1 MTLKEIKKA
10 VNSALKERYPD
21 MKIYGA
27 DTVEGYTRPSFFVY
41 VTQTF
46 SESTKNV
53 FHKNVEVEI
62 DFIQKNTNEAEGMA
76 FFAAMEEMFGQ
87 KLIIGRRSLNTSNM
101 DLNFQG
107 ENANIPVC
115 QFDVEF
121 WDVIPRT
128 SRTDSSKLMEELKIS
143 QEVKQGDYQ

>member
-1 MTLKEIKKA
+1 MTLKDIKKA
-10 VNSALKERYPD
+10 VNSALKEKYPD

-46 SESTKNV
+46 SESTKNA

-62 DFIQKNTNEAEGMA
+62 DYIQKAANEADGMI
-76 FFAAMEEMFGQ
+76 FFAAMEELFGQ
-87 KLIIGRRSLNTSNM
+87 KMKVGDRSLNTSNM

-107 ENANIPVC
+107 ENSNIPVC
-115 QFDVEF
+115 AFDMEF
-121 WDVIPRT
+121 WDAIPRI
-128 SRTDSSKLMEELKIS
+128 DNSKLMKEMKLS

>member
-41 VTQTF
+41 ITQTF
-46 SESTKNV
+46 SESTKNA

-87 KLIIGRRSLNTSNM
+87 KLTVGSRSLNTSDM
-101 DLNFQG
+101 ELTFQG
-107 ENANIPVC
+107 ENANVPMC
-115 QFDVEF
+115 RFDVEF
-121 WDVIPRT
+121 WDRIERQENVETMKI
-128 SRTDSSKLMEELKIS
+128 LMLG
-143 QEVKQGDYQ
+143 QEVKD

>member
-27 DTVEGYTRPSFFVY
+27 DTIEGYTRPSFFGY
-41 VTQTF
+41 ITQTF
-46 SESTKNV
+46 SESTKNA

-62 DFIQKNTNEAEGMA
+62 DFIQKHTNEANGMD
-76 FFAAMEEMFGQ
+76 FFAVMEEIFGQ
-87 KLIIGRRSLNTSNM
+87 KLTIGNRSLNTSNVN
-101 DLNFQG
+101 LNFQG
-107 ENANIPVC
+107 ENSNIPVC
-115 QFDVEF
+115 TFEVEF
-121 WDVIPRT
+121 WDSIPRT
-128 SRTDSSKLMEELKIS
+128 DNSKLMKELKLS

>member
-41 VTQTF
+41 ITQTF
-46 SESTKNV
+46 SESTKNA

-62 DFIQKNTNEAEGMA
+62 DFIQKNTNEADGMN
-76 FFAAMEEMFGQ
+76 FFASMEEMFGQ
-87 KLIIGRRSLNTSNM
+87 KLTIGSRSLNTSNM

-107 ENANIPVC
+107 ENANITVF
-115 QFDVEF
+115 QVEVEY
-121 WDVIPRT
+121 WDVNP
-128 SRTDSSKLMEELKIS
+128 RTDSSKLMKELKLS

>member
-10 VNSALKERYPD
+10 VNSALREKYPD

-41 VTQTF
+41 ATQTY
-46 SESTKNV
+46 SEATKNA
-53 FHKNVEVEI
+53 FHKNVEIEI
-62 DFIQKNTNEAEGMA
+62 DFIQKAPNEAESMN
-76 FFAAMEEMFGQ
+76 FFADMEELFGF
-87 KLIIGRRSLNTSNM
+87 KLAIDSRSLNTSNIN
-101 DLNFQG
+101 LSFEG

-121 WDVIPRT
+121 WDQNQRKENSET
-128 SRTDSSKLMEELKIS
+128 MKELIFA
-143 QEVKQGDYQ
+143 QEVRD

>member
-41 VTQTF
+41 ITQTF
-46 SESTKNV
+46 SESTKNA
-53 FHKNVEVEI
+53 FHKNV
-62 DFIQKNTNEAEGMA
+62 QKHTNEADGMD
-76 FFAAMEEMFGQ
+76 FFASMEEMFGQ
-87 KLIIGRRSLNTSNM
+87 KLTIGSRSLNTSNM

-128 SRTDSSKLMEELKIS
+128 DSSKLMEELKLS

>member
-10 VNSALKERYPD
+10 VNFALKERFPD

-46 SESTKNV
+46 SESTKNA

-62 DFIQKNTNEAEGMA
+62 DFIQKNTNETEGMA

-128 SRTDSSKLMEELKIS
+128 DSSKLMEELKIS

>member
-10 VNSALKERYPD
+10 VNSALKERFPD

-87 KLIIGRRSLNTSNM
+87 KLTIGSRRLNTSNM
-101 DLNFQG
+101 NLNFQG

-121 WDVIPRT
+121 WDVIPRRP
-128 SRTDSSKLMEELKIS
+128 RTDSSKLMEELKIS

>member
-10 VNSALKERYPD
+10 VNSALKEKYPD

-41 VTQTF
+41 ITQTF
-46 SESTKNV
+46 SESTKNA

-62 DFIQKNTNEAEGMA
+62 DYIQKTANEADGMD
-76 FFAAMEEMFGQ
+76 FFTAMEKTFGQ
-87 KLIIGRRSLNTSNM
+87 KLKVGSRNLNTSNM

-107 ENANIPVC
+107 ENSNIPVC
-115 QFDVEF
+115 TFDVEF

-128 SRTDSSKLMEELKIS
+128 DNSKLMKELKLS

>member
-41 VTQTF
+41 ITQTF
-46 SESTKNV
+46 SESTKNA

-62 DFIQKNTNEAEGMA
+62 DFIQKNTNEADGMN
-76 FFAAMEEMFGQ
+76 FFASMEEMFGQ
-87 KLIIGRRSLNTSNM
+87 KLTIGSRSLNTNNM
-101 DLNFQG
+101 ELDFQG
-107 ENANIPVC
+107 ENLNIPVC
-115 QFDVEF
+115 RFDVEF
-121 WDVIPRT
+121 WDQI
-128 SRTDSSKLMEELKIS
+128 SRKENYDTMKELIFA
-143 QEVKQGDYQ
+143 QEVRN

>member
-10 VNSALKERYPD
+10 VNSALKERFPD

-46 SESTKNV
+46 SESAKNV

-87 KLIIGRRSLNTSNM
+87 KLTIGSRRLNTSNM

-121 WDVIPRT
+121 WDVIPRRP
-128 SRTDSSKLMEELKIS
+128 RTDSSKLMEELKIS

>member
-27 DTVEGYTRPSFFVY
+27 DTVEGYTRPSFFTY

-46 SESTKNV
+46 SESTKNA

-62 DFIQKNTNEAEGMA
+62 DLIQKIANEADGVA
-76 FFAAMEEMFGQ
+76 FFAAMEEIFGQ
-87 KLIIGRRSLNTSNM
+87 KLTVGNRNLNTNG
-101 DLNFQG
+101 LNLSFQG
-107 ENANIPVC
+107 ENSNIPVC
-115 QFDVEF
+115 TFEVEF
-121 WDVIPRT
+121 WDWIPEKGNYGIMK
-128 SRTDSSKLMEELKIS
+128 KLIFA
-143 QEVKQGDYQ
+143 QEVKD

>member
-10 VNSALKERYPD
+10 VNSALKERFPD

-87 KLIIGRRSLNTSNM
+87 KLTIGSRRLNTSNM

-121 WDVIPRT
+121 WDVIPRRP
-128 SRTDSSKLMEELKIS
+128 RTDSSKLMEELKIS
-143 QEVKQGDYQ
+143 QEVKQEDYQ

>member
-10 VNSALKERYPD
+10 VNSALKERFPD

-41 VTQTF
+41 VTQTL

-87 KLIIGRRSLNTSNM
+87 KLTIGSRRLNTSNM

-121 WDVIPRT
+121 WDVIPRRP
-128 SRTDSSKLMEELKIS
+128 RTDSSKLMEELKIS

>member
-41 VTQTF
+41 ITQTF
-46 SESTKNV
+46 SESTKNA

-62 DFIQKNTNEAEGMA
+62 DFIQKHTNEADGMD

-87 KLIIGRRSLNTSNM
+87 KLTIGSRRLNTSNM

-115 QFDVEF
+115 QFDV
-121 WDVIPRT
+121 
-128 SRTDSSKLMEELKIS
+128 
-143 QEVKQGDYQ
+143 